1 MQTHH
6 REMSSRHPVIG
17 RPIERIED
25 LRLLRGRGI
34 FSDDISAKGQLHAV
48 MLRSPIAN
56 GKIRRLDVEPALAIP
71 GVHTVIT
78 AEDVGRPVPR
88 VPVRLFPLP
97 ELETFAAPVIAED
110 RVRYVGEPLAVV
122 LASDAAIAED
132 ACDKIIL
139 EIDERPA
146 VSELVSAVTGDA
158 LVHEGFESNIVV
170 AYTSMVG
177 DVDAAFRTADYRRS
191 ETFYVH
197 RHAAVPMEPRALLA
211 EWDEGRQ
218 HMTVTGAA
226 KVPFPNRRILA
237 ELLNLPESSV
247 DQIEVDVGGG
257 FGARGEFYPE
267 DYLVPFAAR
276 YTGIPVKWTEDRRD
290 HLMTSNHSRD
300 VTCTLEIAASRDG
313 TILGLK
319 GEAISDLGAYLRPAG
334 LIAPRNVGMFMGG
347 PYRVDNYH
355 VVSKVLLSNKTPSG
369 TYRGPGR
376 YEVDFFRERIL
387 DMMAADLGLD
397 RVEVRRRNL
406 VPPEAMPYTLPP
418 ITPAPTPSAL
428 DSGDYLVTLD
438 RCLAEFGWSEKRA
451 LDGRLI
457 DRLHHGIAIGC
468 FVEGGA
474 AGPKETARLSVERD
488 GGIEL
493 RVGSAAVGQGLATS
507 ALQIASDALEV
518 PMDCITVRHG
528 STTLLA
534 EGFGAYHSR
543 SVVMGG
549 SAILDAADKLRDMI
563 RKEAGRFLNCSTDE
577 VVVEGGTARGP
588 SGRVITWSEL
598 APLSADGAFLNSRH
612 TYSFGAHAAHI
623 TIDPG
628 TGSVRLVDYV
638 AVEDVG
644 RIINPL
650 TLHGQAIGAI
660 VQGLG
665 GTLLEHLI
673 YDSQG
678 QFLTAS
684 FADYLLPTA
693 TDFPTIRAFSQE
705 MFPSPINPLGAK
717 GAGEGGII
725 PVGGLIANAV
735 ASALSSLG
743 VQPRTLPLSP
753 PRIWQLIADAR
764 LRR

>member
-1 MQTHH
+1 
-6 REMSSRHPVIG
+6 MSSYQRVVG
-17 RPIERIED
+17 KPIERIED
-25 LRLLRGRGI
+25 LRFLRGRGT
-34 FSDDISAKGQLHAV
+34 FSDDMSAEGQLHAV
-48 MLRSPIAN
+48 ILRSSVAN
-56 GKIRRLDVEPALAIP
+56 GTIRELDVALALAVP
-71 GVHTVIT
+71 GVHSVIT
-78 AEDVGRPVPR
+78 AQEIGRPVPR

-97 ELETFAAPVIAED
+97 EVESLAAPVIAD
-110 RVRYVGEPLAVV
+110 RRVRFVGEPVAVV
-122 LASDAAIAED
+122 LATSPAIAED
-132 ACDKIIL
+132 ACERIVL
-139 EIDERPA
+139 EIDAHAA
-146 VSELVSAVTGDA
+146 VSELAPALAGEA
-158 LVHEGFESNIVV
+158 LVHEQHGSNIAI
-170 AYTSMVG
+170 AYTSTVG
-177 DVDAAFRTADYRRS
+177 DVEAAFRAADYRRR
-191 ETFYVH
+191 ETFHAH

-211 EWDEGRQ
+211 EWDAASQ
-218 HMTVTGAA
+218 HMVVKGAA

-237 ELLNLPESSV
+237 QLLGLPETSV

-257 FGARGEFYPE
+257 FGARGEFYSE
-267 DYLVPFAAR
+267 DFLIPFAAR
-276 YTGIPVKWTEDRRD
+276 HTGRPVKWTEDRRD
-290 HLMTSNHSRD
+290 HMMTSNHSRD
-300 VTCTLEIAASRDG
+300 VTCTLEIAARRDG
-313 TILGLK
+313 TILALRA
-319 GEAISDLGAYLRPAG
+319 EAICDVGAYLRPAG
-334 LIAPRNVGMFMGG
+334 LITPRNVAMFMGG
-347 PYRVDNYH
+347 PYRIDNYH
-355 VVSKVLLSNKTPSG
+355 VVAKVLLSNKTPSG

-376 YEVDFFRERIL
+376 YEVDFFRERIV
-387 DMMAADLGLD
+387 DMMARDLRLD
-397 RVEVRRRNL
+397 RIELRRRNL
-406 VPPEAMPYTLPP
+406 VPPDAMPYTLPP

-428 DSGDYLVTLD
+428 DSGDYQVTLD
-438 RCLAEFGWSEKRA
+438 RCLDEFGWREKQP

-457 DRLHHGIAIGC
+457 DGRYHGIAVGC

-474 AGPKETARLSVERD
+474 AGPKETARLMVARD

-493 RVGSAAVGQGLATS
+493 RLGSAAVGQGLATS
-507 ALQIASDALEV
+507 ALQIAADALEV
-518 PMDCITVRHG
+518 PMDRFTVRHG

-563 RKEAGRFLNCSTDE
+563 RKEAGRFLNCSPDE
-577 VVVEGGTARGP
+577 VVVEGGIARGP
-588 SGRVITWSEL
+588 SGRVIPWSEL

-612 TYSFGAHAAHI
+612 TYSFGAHATHI

-628 TGSVRLVDYV
+628 TGSIRLEDYV

-650 TLHGQAIGAI
+650 TLHGQSIGAI

-693 TDFPTIRAFSQE
+693 TDFPAIRAFAQE

-717 GAGEGGII
+717 GAGEGGTI

-735 ASALSSLG
+735 ASALVSLK
-743 VQPRTLPLSP
+743 VEPRSLPLSP
-753 PRIWQLIADAR
+753 PRVWQLIAEAR
-764 LRR
+764 AKGQA